1 MNSPARQKHW
11 EHIYETKEQEE
22 VSWYQ
27 PRPETSLQFIQSFNL
42 PKDAPIIDVGG
53 GDSFLVDSLLELG
66 YTDLTVLDI
75 SSKALKRA
83 QQRLGTQ
90 ASKVEWIV
98 SDVTQLQ
105 VEKEYFLWHDRA
117 VFHFLTTPEDQQR
130 YVSNA
135 ASSMAAEGSL
145 LIGTFS
151 DQGPTR
157 CSGIDIQQY
166 SERSLAACFSQAF
179 QMTFSERLLHQTPF
193 DTTQEFLFAGFK
205 PL

>member
-27 PRPETSLQFIQSFNL
+27 PQPETSLQFIQSFNL

-105 VEKEYFLWHDRA
+105 AEKEYFLWHDRA

-166 SERSLAACFSQAF
+166 SEKSLAACFSQAF